1 MLPYIVVFITVPSHQ
16 DAERI
21 ANELVDSKLAA
32 CVNIIQ
38 GVRSVFMWN
47 GKKESVDECL
57 LLVKTKENYFSRL
70 KDKVKQLHSYDT
82 PEIISIQISE
92 GNQDYLDWID
102 KSVPGCNC

>member
-1 MLPYIVVFITVPSHQ
+1 MLPYIIVFITVPSHQ
-16 DAERI
+16 DAVKI
-21 ANELVDSKLAA
+21 ADKLVDSKLAA

-47 GKKESVDECL
+47 GKKESIDECL
-57 LLVKTKENYFSRL
+57 LLVKTKEDYFNRL

-102 KSVPGCNC
+102 KSVPGNNR